1 MLNVSAETVCR
12 LIELAQS
19 IHVQEPVSIPE
30 EPYSPADDWAQQVL
44 ADHAD
49 NPSTDEFRALIR
61 DLDPDQ
67 QQELVALFWLGRGD
81 FTLEEWDAALTE
93 AEDRWSPE
101 TADYLLLH
109 PMLADHLIAGLEL
122 HGHHCQD
129 STFLHPR

>member
-12 LIELAQS
+12 LVELAQT

-30 EPYSPADDWAQQVL
+30 EPFSPADDWAQQML

-49 NPSTDEFRALIR
+49 NPASQEFRELVK

-67 QQELVALFWLGRGD
+67 QQEVVALLWLGRGD
-81 FTLEEWDAALTE
+81 FTMDDWDAAVTE

-109 PMLADHLIAGLEL
+109 PMLADHLMAALEL
-122 HGHHCQD
+122 HGQDCQEGN
-129 STFLHPR
+129 FLNPQ